1 MMLVA
6 GCRCSNKNTLNNLG
20 EFTHDVQCVTM
31 HVLCEIY
38 LLVQCIARCP
48 AGRGT
53 VYHAVA
59 NTTQRAASCV
69 TNL

>member
-20 EFTHDVQCVTM
+20 EFTHDVQCATM

-38 LLVQCIARCP
+38 LLGQCIVRCP
-48 AGRGT
+48 AAQCIMLWQTRHN
-53 VYHAVA
+53 VPHPV
-59 NTTQRAASCV
+59 
-69 TNL
+69 